1 MKKVDA
7 NNLVLLRGALSSVPV
22 ERELPSGSTV
32 VQLEVT
38 TRDADGVAR
47 SVPVIVHEPSAKDDY
62 TSWDAGTE
70 VVVVGSVARRF
81 FRGGGAT
88 ASRTE
93 VVAHAIVPASR
104 AAGVRRLVDTVVK
117 AATQ

>member
-38 TRDADGVAR
+38 TRDAEDR
-47 SVPVIVHEPSAKDDY
+47 KS
-62 TSWDAGTE
+62 T
-70 VVVVGSVARRF
+70 
-81 FRGGGAT
+81 
-88 ASRTE
+88 
-93 VVAHAIVPASR
+93 
-104 AAGVRRLVDTVVK
+104 RLNSSH
-117 AATQ
+117 

>member
-47 SVPVIVHEPSAKDDY
+47 SVPVIVHDPSAKDDY
-62 TSWDAGTE
+62 ASWDAGTE

-93 VVAHAIVPASR
+93 VVAARVVRGSQ
-104 AAGVRRLVDTVVK
+104 AARVERLLAEVAKVV
-117 AATQ
+117 AA